1 MNFGTLQHLAN
12 GLTVSRILLIPPF
25 MISFRSIENPNYR
38 LLAAIIFGVAA
49 LTDFLDGRIA
59 RKHGITSFG
68 KFVDSLADK
77 LLVGAAL
84 ICLFGEKLI
93 PGWMVLT
100 IMGREL
106 VVTGLRV
113 LFVATQGSVVSANK
127 WGKYK
132 ATSQMVVIF
141 VSLILLVF
149 QGHGVGDEWI
159 ERFRPIYFMMYVPL
173 VLTVVSG
180 LEFLY
185 GNRKALY
192 SVMRSTDLSDSGDDF

>member
-1 MNFGTLQHLAN
+1 MNFRTLLHLAN
-12 GLTVSRILLIPPF
+12 GLTISRILMIPPF
-25 MISFRSIENPNYR
+25 MISFRYHR
-38 LLAAIIFGVAA
+38 LLPALIIFGVAA
-49 LTDFLDGRIA
+49 LTDFFDGRIA
-59 RKHGITSFG
+59 RKRGITSFG

-106 VVTGLRV
+106 VVTGLRL
-113 LFVATQGSVVSANK
+113 LFIATQGTVVAANK

-132 ATSQMVVIF
+132 ASSQMITIF
-141 VSLILLVF
+141 TGLILLVL
-149 QGHGVGDEWI
+149 HGYGLGGEWI
-159 ERFRPIYFMMYVPL
+159 VQRLGPIYFMIYVPL

-180 LEFLY
+180 IEFVC

-192 SVMRSTDLSDSGDDF
+192 DVMRSTDRYDPGGDL

>member
-1 MNFGTLQHLAN
+1 MNFHTLQHLAN
-12 GLTVSRILLIPPF
+12 GLTISRILMIPPF
-25 MISFRSIENPNYR
+25 MISFRYYR
-38 LLAAIIFGVAA
+38 LLPAIIFGVAA

-68 KFVDSLADK
+68 KFFDSLADK

-84 ICLFGEKLI
+84 ICLFGEQLI

-106 VVTGLRV
+106 VVTGLRM
-113 LFVATQGSVVSANK
+113 LFVATQGSVVAANK

-141 VSLILLVF
+141 ISLILLVL
-149 QGHGVGDEWI
+149 QGNGVGAEWM
-159 ERFRPIYFMMYVPL
+159 ERFKPIYFMMYVPL

-180 LEFLY
+180 LEFVY

-192 SVMRSTDLSDSGDDF
+192 SVIRSTDVSDSKDEL

>member
-1 MNFGTLQHLAN
+1 MMKFRTLQHLAN
-12 GLTVSRILLIPPF
+12 GLTVSRILMIPPF
-25 MISFRSIENPNYR
+25 MISFRDDRR
-38 LLAAIIFGVAA
+38 LLTAIIFGVAA

-68 KFVDSLADK
+68 KFFDSLADK

-113 LFVATQGSVVSANK
+113 LFVATQGSVVAANT

-141 VSLILLVF
+141 
-149 QGHGVGDEWI
+149 H
-159 ERFRPIYFMMYVPL
+159 
-173 VLTVVSG
+173 
-180 LEFLY
+180 
-185 GNRKALY
+185 
-192 SVMRSTDLSDSGDDF
+192 

>member
-1 MNFGTLQHLAN
+1 MMNFHTLQHLAN
-12 GLTVSRILLIPPF
+12 GLTVSRILMIPPF
-25 MISFRSIENPNYR
+25 MISFRYYR
-38 LLAAIIFGVAA
+38 LLPAIIFGVAA

-68 KFVDSLADK
+68 KFFDSLADK

-106 VVTGLRV
+106 VVTGLRM
-113 LFVATQGSVVSANK
+113 LFVATQGSVVAANK

-141 VSLILLVF
+141 ISLILLVL
-149 QGHGVGDEWI
+149 QGNGVGAEWI

-173 VLTVVSG
+173 ILTVVSG
-180 LEFLY
+180 LEFVY

-192 SVMRSTDLSDSGDDF
+192 SVIRSTDVSDSRDDL

>member
-1 MNFGTLQHLAN
+1 MNFHTLQNLAN
-12 GLTVSRILLIPPF
+12 GLTISRILMIPPF
-25 MISFRSIENPNYR
+25 MISFRHYR
-38 LLAAIIFGVAA
+38 LLPAIIFGVAA

-68 KFVDSLADK
+68 KFFDSLADK

-106 VVTGLRV
+106 VVTGLR
-113 LFVATQGSVVSANK
+113 LLIVATQGSVVAANK

-141 VSLILLVF
+141 ISLILLVL
-149 QGHGVGDEWI
+149 QGNGVGAEWI
-159 ERFRPIYFMMYVPL
+159 ERFKPIYFMMYLPL

-180 LEFLY
+180 LEFVY
-185 GNRKALY
+185 GNRNALY
-192 SVMRSTDLSDSGDDF
+192 SVIRSTDVSDSRDDL